1 MTKKHFLIAIVLLV
15 IADIALFWKFY
26 FEGLIPFPGNLLVSF
41 YFPWNSGGFSGFD
54 PWTTRKDVIAMDVIR
69 QMYPWK
75 TLAADLIKS
84 GQWPVWNPF
93 NFSGTPL
100 LANVQ
105 SSIFFP
111 GTVLFL
117 VLPYLSAWLVHVIL
131 LPLLFSL
138 FIYIYLRSLKLS
150 NWAAI
155 FGAIVASNISYITV
169 WAEQLIIIQSV
180 LFLPLVLWIIEK
192 FSQTRKKI
200 YVWLLPVFLA
210 LSIFGGHPQTIVYVF
225 LITLGY
231 MFYRRIPV
239 VTMVLVI
246 LLLLGLAAI
255 QLLPSLE
262 LYWYSAREVTGSQV
276 LFFASSLPWQNLATM
291 LIPDI
296 FGNPATNNYIGRDYG
311 NFQAYFGV
319 AALLLALI
327 AVIKLFKNRPVRFF
341 VVLAFF
347 GLIFSLPPFAFIF
360 SYLKI
365 PILSSGYPSRMI
377 FLFQFGAAI
386 LSAFGFD
393 YLLNAKNSLNKK
405 TWIAI
410 AIPTLIAFGLIV
422 LIVFQKIN
430 LPATRNYLLLI
441 SLVWVGTALAIKF
454 ARLRLLLLAI
464 AIFEYAYFFNKYQ
477 PFAPAKFVFPPHPVF
492 NFLQEHGAQDRFFG
506 FDRAYVD
513 SNFATYFRVYSAE
526 GYDPLYV
533 KRYGELLTGS
543 VTGQLDKQLPRSD
556 AWISIKNVA
565 YRDRIMDL
573 LGVRYIIDKTDD
585 PKTEWEPN
593 LYLFLPDKYD
603 MVWRVNKWK
612 IFSRKSVLPRAFLAD
627 KYLVETNDGKIVSAI
642 YDKDFDYRQTLILE
656 KDPKLTNLDPAT
668 GSAQI
673 SEYSPNKVKIQTQ
686 ADGPKLLFLSDGF
699 YPGWQVTIDGQPGKI
714 LRADYAFR
722 AVVLPPGQHEVV
734 FAYNPVI
741 FKLGAIVSF
750 LSLLTL
756 GACLKKFYHI

>member
-15 IADIALFWKFY
+15 IANIALFWKFY
-26 FEGLIPFPGNLLVSF
+26 FKGLIPFPGNLLVSF

-75 TLAADLIKS
+75 TLAADLLRQ
-84 GQWPVWNPF
+84 GQWPLWNPF

-105 SSIFFP
+105 SSVFFP

-117 VLPYLSAWLVHVIL
+117 ILPYLPAWLAHVVL

-138 FIYIYLRSLKLS
+138 FVYFYLRSLKLS
-150 NWAAI
+150 NWGAI
-155 FGAIVASNISYITV
+155 FGAIATSNISYLTV
-169 WAEQLIIIQSV
+169 WAEQVVVIQSA
-180 LFLPLVLWIIEK
+180 LFLPLALWAIEK
-192 FSQTRKKI
+192 KRS
-200 YVWLLPVFLA
+200 WLVPIFLA

-231 MFYRRIPV
+231 MFYRRISVATIALV
-239 VTMVLVI
+239 V
-246 LLLLGLAAI
+246 LLSLGLAAI

-262 LYWYSAREVTGSQV
+262 LYWYSAREAASSQV
-276 LFFASSLPWQNLATM
+276 LFFASSLPWQNLVTL

-296 FGNPATNNYIGRDYG
+296 FGNPATNNFVGRDYG
-311 NFQAYFGV
+311 NFQAYFGIV
-319 AALLLALI
+319 ALLLMLV
-327 AVIKLFKNRPVRFF
+327 AVIKVFKNRSVRFY
-341 VVLAFF
+341 LALAVF

-377 FLFQFGAAI
+377 FIFQFGAAI
-386 LSAFGFD
+386 LSAFGLDF
-393 YLLNAKNSLNKK
+393 LLNAKNSLNKK

-410 AIPTLIAFGLIV
+410 TAPTLIAFGLIV
-422 LIVFQKIN
+422 LIVFHKIN

-441 SLVWVGTALAIKF
+441 GLVWAGTVLAIKF

-464 AIFEYAYFFNKYQ
+464 AVFEYAYFFNKYQ
-477 PFAPAKFVFPPHPVF
+477 PFAPGKFVFPPHPVF
-492 NFLQEHGAQDRFFG
+492 SFLQDHGGQDRFFG
-506 FDRAYVD
+506 FDRAYID
-513 SNFATYFRVYSAE
+513 SNFATFYRVYSPE
-526 GYDPLYV
+526 GYDPLYI
-533 KRYGELLTGS
+533 KRYGELLAND
-543 VTGQLDKQLPRSD
+543 GQLSRSD
-556 AWISIKNVA
+556 AWISTKDTA

-593 LYLFLPDKYD
+593 LYIFPKDKYD
-603 MVWRVNKWK
+603 MAWRVNKWK
-612 IFSRKSVLPRAFLAD
+612 IFSRKSVLPRVFLAD
-627 KYLVETNDGKIVSAI
+627 KYIVEADDGKIISLI
-642 YDKDFDYRQTLILE
+642 YDKNFDYRRTLVLE
-656 KDPKLTNLDPAT
+656 KNPGINLSSAS
-668 GSAQI
+668 GSAEI
-673 SEYSPNKVKIQTQ
+673 TKYSPDKVVIQTQ
-686 ADGPKLLFLSDGF
+686 AAGPKLLFLSDSY

-722 AVVLPPGQHEVV
+722 AVAIPSGNHEII
-734 FAYNPVI
+734 FNYNPWSFKIGFYVSLI
-741 FKLGAIVSF
+741 FFILIF
-750 LSLLTL
+750 CLLL
-756 GACLKKFYHI
+756 I